1 MVIRRYRRHA
11 PTLRDT
17 DGATAFFV
25 VRLRGP
31 AFTYTVRQFTARQ
44 KRLCVAIA
52 VAEAAIA
59 VVLIILRLVNV
70 VELPVFIPL
79 LLLLTAAALFAA
91 AQGIPA
97 RTD

>member
-1 MVIRRYRRHA
+1 MWN
-11 PTLRDT
+11 T
-17 DGATAFFV
+17 DRATAFFV
-25 VRLRGP
+25 VRLRAP
-31 AFTYTVRQFTARQ
+31 AFTYAVRQFTARQ
-44 KRLCVAIA
+44 KRLCVGIA

-59 VVLIILRLVNV
+59 VVLIILRLVNL
-70 VELPVFIPL
+70 VELPVFISL